1 MTDYSNALGLY
12 KRNYLQYKL
21 TGNAAYKT
29 AYETAQTWIDSYLKK
44 LETDMTKDASY
55 IDGFVKDYANTNPQL
70 DEMKTKM
77 ATIRK
82 DGPKLQDTYE
92 TLKKSD
98 EEPPEDM
105 TPYYVKGIAVAGILG
120 VIAAVSLF

>member
-1 MTDYSNALGLY
+1 MTDYRTALGLY
-12 KRNYLQYKL
+12 KRNYLEYKL

-29 AYETAQTWIDSYLKK
+29 AYENAQKWIETYLTN
-44 LETDMTKDASY
+44 LEKELAKDTSS
-55 IDGFVKDYANTNPQL
+55 IEGFVKDYPESNPQL
-70 DEMKTKM
+70 DAMKAKM
-77 ATIRK
+77 SVIRK

-98 EEPPEDM
+98 EELPEDM